1 MVTEVPKILLT
12 GATGYIGGRL
22 LTALRASG
30 RAVRCLAR
38 RPEFLRSRVDSETEV
53 VQGDCL
59 QPDSLKGCFDGVE
72 TAYYLIHSMGSATD
86 FEAQDRA
93 AATHFGQAARAA
105 GVARIVY
112 VGGLGSGSDVL
123 SKHLRSRH
131 ETGVVLRDSG
141 IPIVEFRSSIVLGS
155 GSLSFELIRTLVE
168 RLPVMICPAW
178 VRTPTQPIAIED
190 LVSYL
195 TAVLDQSIEGS
206 QVFEIGGVDRVS
218 YRDIMLEYARQ
229 RGLRRYLIPVPLLTP
244 RLSSLWLG
252 LTTPV
257 YARVGRKLVESLRN
271 PTIVHDESARAL
283 FGIRTM
289 GLKDSIARAIG
300 NEDAEFAATRWSD
313 AVSSSG
319 LRPSW
324 GGVRVGTRLVDSRS
338 IDVGVPPQQAFEPIR
353 RIGGQRGWYYL
364 TWLWRIRGAIDLLL
378 GGVGMRRGRRDPEEL
393 AVGDTL
399 DWWRVETYKRNTLL
413 RLAAEMK
420 MPGRAWL
427 EYEVKARVD
436 GGSTIRQTAV
446 FDPAGLLGLGYWYAI
461 YPLHAA
467 IFSGMLANIAR
478 RAGTSHQETR

>member
-59 QPDSLKGCFDGVE
+59 QADSLKGFFDGGE

-123 SKHLRSRH
+123 SQHLRSRH

-206 QVFEIGGVDRVS
+206 QVFE
-218 YRDIMLEYARQ
+218 Y
-229 RGLRRYLIPVPLLTP
+229 
-244 RLSSLWLG
+244 RLS
-252 LTTPV
+252 V
-257 YARVGRKLVESLRN
+257 AQR
-271 PTIVHDESARAL
+271 
-283 FGIRTM
+283 FG
-289 GLKDSIARAIG
+289 
-300 NEDAEFAATRWSD
+300 
-313 AVSSSG
+313 SS
-319 LRPSW
+319 P
-324 GGVRVGTRLVDSRS
+324 
-338 IDVGVPPQQAFEPIR
+338 
-353 RIGGQRGWYYL
+353 
-364 TWLWRIRGAIDLLL
+364 
-378 GGVGMRRGRRDPEEL
+378 
-393 AVGDTL
+393 
-399 DWWRVETYKRNTLL
+399 
-413 RLAAEMK
+413 
-420 MPGRAWL
+420 
-427 EYEVKARVD
+427 
-436 GGSTIRQTAV
+436 
-446 FDPAGLLGLGYWYAI
+446 
-461 YPLHAA
+461 
-467 IFSGMLANIAR
+467 
-478 RAGTSHQETR
+478 